1 MTTMTTRTQ
10 DAASRRGDDRRQAVR
25 GIPVA
30 SVAGRTGAMLVMLIA
45 ALYSLLPIWWLIVTA
60 TKNKGYLFT
69 TSGFWFSHFDLWA
82 NIRDVFH
89 EGDGI
94 FGRWLLNSFVYS
106 VGGAAVGTIL
116 SMMAGYALSK
126 YEFRGRGAVFN
137 VVLGAV
143 LIPASLFALPLYL
156 MFSSVHLVNTYWAVF
171 LPSIVSPFGVYLS
184 RIYATASVPDEL
196 IEAGRLDGAGEA
208 RIFWRIALPVMSP
221 ALVTIF
227 LFQFVGSWNN
237 YLLPV
242 LMLSDDRLQ
251 PVTVGLAGWRA
262 ELNNGVPY
270 NVTVTGAFLSVI
282 PLVVAFLVLQRYWRS
297 GLTAG
302 GLK

>member
-1 MTTMTTRTQ
+1 MTTTTTRSRSAPLRSGHRPAARTIRTAS
-10 DAASRRGDDRRQAVR
+10 AAS
-25 GIPVA
+25 
-30 SVAGRTGAMLVMLIA
+30 RTGAMLVMLLA

-69 TSGFWFSHFDLWA
+69 TNGFWFSHFDLWS

-89 EGDGI
+89 QNDGI
-94 FGRWLLNSFVYS
+94 FGRWLLNSLLYS
-106 VGGAAVGTIL
+106 VGGAAAGTVI
-116 SMMAGYALSK
+116 SVMAGYALSK
-126 YEFRGRGAVFN
+126 YTFRGRDAVFN
-137 VVLGAV
+137 TVLGAV
-143 LIPASLFALPLYL
+143 LIPAPLFAVPLYL
-156 MFSSVHLVNTYWAVF
+156 MFSSVHLVNTFWAVF

-196 IEAGRLDGAGEA
+196 IEAGRLDGAAEA

-227 LFQFVGSWNN
+227 LFQFVGIWNN
-237 YLLPV
+237 YLLPA
-242 LMLSDDRLQ
+242 LMLSNDRLQ

-270 NVTVTGAFLSVI
+270 NVTITGAFLSVV
-282 PLVVAFLVLQRYWRS
+282 PLIVAFLVLQRFWRS